1 MRFVYADNA
10 ATTAVLPEVA
20 EAMLPYMTENYG
32 NPSSL
37 YAFGVEAAHA
47 IAKARKQV
55 ADVLG
60 CDENEVYFTSGGS
73 EADNWA
79 IRGAA
84 HLGAKKGKK
93 HIITTKMEHHAVL
106 HTVAKLEKDE
116 GFEVTYLDINDNGIV
131 KVEDV
136 ENAIREDTCLVTIMY
151 ANNEIGTIQPI
162 SEIGAV
168 CKAKGVIFHTDA
180 VQAVAHVPID
190 VKKENID
197 MLSLSG
203 HKFHAAKGTGALY
216 CKKGIRL
223 ENLIEGGG
231 QEKGKRAGTE
241 NVPGIV
247 GLGVAIT
254 KMNENMAENAKKVS
268 ALRDRLFEGASTI
281 SHSRI
286 NGDREK
292 RLPGNFSMC
301 FEGVEGE
308 SLLLYLDLQGICA
321 SSGSAC
327 TSGSLDP
334 SHVLLALGLKHE
346 TAHGSLRLSLGEL
359 NTQEDVEHILS
370 VLPDIV
376 DKLRNMSPLWER
388 MMKEENK

>member
-1 MRFVYADNA
+1 MKFVYADNA
-10 ATTAVLPEVA
+10 ATTAVSPKVV

-37 YAFGVEAAHA
+37 YAFGVTAAHA
-47 IAKARKQV
+47 IAKARHQV
-55 ADVLG
+55 ASVLN
-60 CDENEVYFTSGGS
+60 CDDGEVFFTSGGS
-73 EADNWA
+73 ESDNWA

-93 HIITTKMEHHAVL
+93 HIISTKMEHHAVL
-106 HTVAKLEKDE
+106 HTLRKLEKDE
-116 GFEVTYLDINDNGIV
+116 GFEVTYLDIYDNGIV
-131 KVEDV
+131 KAEDV
-136 ENAIREDTCLVTIMY
+136 EKAIREDTCLVTVMY

-162 SEIGAV
+162 AEIGRI
-168 CKAKGVIFHTDA
+168 CKEKNVIFHTDA
-180 VQAVAHVPID
+180 VQAVGHIPID
-190 VKKENID
+190 VKAENID

-203 HKFHAAKGTGALY
+203 HKFHAVKGTGALY

-231 QEKGKRAGTE
+231 QEKGRRAGTE

-247 GLGVAIT
+247 GLGTAIT
-254 KMNENMAENAKKVS
+254 EMNEHLEENAKKVS
-268 ALRDRLFEGASTI
+268 ALRDKLFSELTKI

-292 RLPGNFSMC
+292 RLPGNFNMS

-308 SLLLYLDLQGICA
+308 SLLLYLDLQGVCA

-346 TAHGSLRLSLGEL
+346 VAHGSLRLSLGEL
-359 NTQEDVEHILS
+359 NT
-370 VLPDIV
+370 
-376 DKLRNMSPLWER
+376 
-388 MMKEENK
+388 EE